1 MFLLTQDKPITAF
14 TEPLANNPSFSYLYT
29 MKKRILFFT
38 LILTS
43 FLAVNNA
50 VVILIPGTFAT
61 NSSWWQ
67 PGGNFFQELEQQA
80 NKNDH
85 VVVPFYWSGALGTTA
100 RIQAAELLAKLLLS
114 YAEKEPI
121 IVIAHSHGGNVVNIA
136 SQMIHQAKVGP
147 IIQAAEPPSLF
158 SSLFHMMTKAQQKE
172 KTQSDV
178 NEEELEH
185 QIAEAIQRLALLFEE
200 HKQLALP
207 KPKPTPPQENRL
219 IAHVF
224 LLGTPVNTTVYAPNM
239 ETIEQLY
246 NIYSPADGIQQV
258 LGLYNQCYPSF
269 NRITNIQLVLELKD
283 STYDPGHSELHAPIV
298 AQHILSLPTLIA
310 SQNDNGLIP
319 DGTIQLYHNKEP
331 AFVPHERVE

>member
-1 MFLLTQDKPITAF
+1 MLTQDKPITAF
-14 TEPLANNPSFSYLYT
+14 TEPLANNTSFSYLYT

-147 IIQAAEPPSLF
+147 IIQAAEP
-158 SSLFHMMTKAQQKE
+158 
-172 KTQSDV
+172 
-178 NEEELEH
+178 EH
-185 QIAEAIQRLALLFEE
+185 LIAEAIQRLALLFEE

-283 STYDPGHSELHAPIV
+283 STYDPGHSGLHAPIV